1 MKTNLPTTPGPWW
14 FREEDGDEWE
24 LVLVVFYNDPFIE
37 PTAKYVCSEFE
48 NDLKA
53 MEGQWAKAH
62 KPDEG
67 VEAWAVFSPSGRFWV
82 GSQSE
87 LDAIACAERTSGPD
101 HIMWTELAKR
111 GFTCEPVTIYRKE
124 KE

>member
-53 MEGQWAKAH
+53 MDGQWAKAH

-67 VEAWAVFSPSGRFWV
+67 VEAWAVFKKDNEEFLW
-82 GSQSE
+82 SE
-87 LDAIACAERTSGPD
+87 PCLPARIF
-101 HIMWTELAKR
+101 TESA
-111 GFTCEPVTIYRKE
+111 FICEPVTIFRKG